1 MFSFKANIIKR
12 RRIQKRSLLTGLL
25 SAALMGYMGL
35 TYFDMG
41 RIPIVDKLIAQIGLG
56 VSIEFVYL
64 GILALLIFL
73 ILPAVRTLLRKKTIV
88 NGAVQFNEEALQI
101 VKGKEKFD
109 IPQEQLQE
117 ISFDIKALPEGK
129 ARKKDQLFGGSF
141 MRIPTKKGV
150 FECELEIETKEQH
163 LELLNMAEFLKIQHD
178 VKVKVKELK

>member
-12 RRIQKRSLLTGLL
+12 RRIRKRSLLTGLF
-25 SAALMGYMGL
+25 SAALLGYMGL
-35 TYFDMG
+35 TYMDMG
-41 RIPIVDKLIAQIGLG
+41 RIPIVDKFIAQIGVG
-56 VSIEFVYL
+56 AYSQFVYL

-73 ILPAVRTLLRKKTIV
+73 ILPAIRTLFRKKTII
-88 NGAVQFNEEALQI
+88 NGAIQFNEDALQI
-101 VKGKEKFD
+101 VKGKERFD

-117 ISFDIKALPEGK
+117 ISFDIKTLAEGK

-150 FECELEIETKEQH
+150 FECELDIETKEQH